1 MYTENG
7 ETRRSVR
14 KMGLVSR
21 EDEYLSVVDSVT
33 LFDDAGLQ
41 FMTVMLSD

>member
-33 LFDDAGLQ
+33 LLRSGQ
-41 FMTVMLSD
+41 KEVERT